1 MSVCASSL
9 AIFYF
14 EPLFRPS
21 MSFCP
26 VHKSPLSAPSVAG
39 SQAAE
44 SSLSAK
50 ASSPGSFDERRFE
63 TNISIGEIARGPNA
77 RNDLWRTR

>member
-1 MSVCASSL
+1 MSVYASSL
-9 AIFYF
+9 ALFNF
-14 EPLFRPS
+14 EPFFRPS

-26 VHKSPLSAPSVAG
+26 SRQGPLFAPSAAG

-44 SSLSAK
+44 SSQSAN
-50 ASSPGSFDERRFE
+50 ASSPGSLDERRFE
-63 TNISIGEIARGPNA
+63 TNASIYKVARWPNA